1 MTKVVWIKD
10 GTDVTTLT
18 DGTTYTPDT
27 GGGSYDNNTGTQ
39 TSTLTV
45 SGSDQDRLTFSCNVT
60 DPSDGSTTGSGSVL
74 LWFYGK
80 PLVKYHLRN
89 FRRQATVF
97 TAMSIESQ
105 YVEYFYFPN
114 DNLI

>member
-1 MTKVVWIKD
+1 MTKIVWIKN

-45 SGSDQDRLTFSCNVT
+45 SGSDQDRLKFSCNVT

-80 PLVKYHLRN
+80 CNNICVILAPS
-89 FRRQATVF
+89 
-97 TAMSIESQ
+97 TAMSVES
-105 YVEYFYFPN
+105 
-114 DNLI
+114 